1 MNSNEYF
8 DSDEGNYQY
17 YTSKAEREKLYT
29 KAYKEKLLDNKKK
42 SRRAK
47 LIIIIDLLLLL
58 GIFLFFKYLYPSL
71 LSTKKIEAFQFRL
84 MPIATSED
92 KKNLGITL
100 NIKRTQ
106 PSSEESAATI
116 SCQLGDQKKATFISL
131 PTIFR
136 ENSVS
141 FLFPLDESSKQ
152 IIINIEVGETSRQ
165 IKMGVK
171 NLLP

>member
-84 MPIATSED
+84 MPITTR
-92 KKNLGITL
+92 L
-100 NIKRTQ
+100 
-106 PSSEESAATI
+106 SSFYI
-116 SCQLGDQKKATFISL
+116 
-131 PTIFR
+131 
-136 ENSVS
+136 
-141 FLFPLDESSKQ
+141 
-152 IIINIEVGETSRQ
+152 
-165 IKMGVK
+165 
-171 NLLP
+171 